1 MKTYSPANLKFLT
14 TTLGIALLALGTIE
28 IAGAETWANATS
40 AAASK
45 VGPRGPRGPQGL
57 PGKDGMD
64 GMDGKTGPVG
74 PQGPPAPV
82 VPGALLYRKL
92 ISADKT
98 IGTLIAKCGNVNLVR
113 DGTDGGLKLVATAA
127 GATWVISVTGA
138 IFSASPSITYTSSAS
153 YSTRYGGTSTNVG
166 DTVLTVI
173 TGTGSEAFGNVQITI
188 GNPLVPSAGV
198 TVIKLQRDTVGIPA
212 VVGPPAVAAVLPDKY
227 VGTITSTEAQ

>member
-45 VGPRGPRGPQGL
+45 VGPRGPRGL
-57 PGKDGMD
+57 PGKD

-127 GATWVISVTGA
+127 GATGVISVTGA

-212 VVGPPAVAAVLPDKY
+212 VPAVGGSPAVAAVLPDKY